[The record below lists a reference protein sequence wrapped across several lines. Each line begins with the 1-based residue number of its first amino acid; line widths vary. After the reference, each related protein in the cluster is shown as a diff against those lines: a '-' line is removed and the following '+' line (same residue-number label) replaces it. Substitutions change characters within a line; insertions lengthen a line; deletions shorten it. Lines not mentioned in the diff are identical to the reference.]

1 MDASSLYSLVKSY
14 AQQNDTIICV
24 LHNAQSKIP
33 CVNSGN
39 FCGHPSQTA
48 VINFDAVKTAYCKN
62 ENIHPQLKSVD
73 AFTHKNG
80 QILFVEIKS
89 NKNFLRYQLKQ
100 TDPEETVDEKIRQQV
115 ANYQLKKKID
125 NSRTVCEAISG
136 DSHLF
141 DTLPSIYVLV
151 TDAETV
157 TNPLQSIQINLN
169 ILAYNAIYLP
179 RLNKALEEDLDS
191 LGHTTRLVYCQDF
204 DKFISS
210 L

>member
-1 MDASSLYSLVKSY
+1 MDASSFYTLAKSY
-14 AQQNDTIICV
+14 AQQEDTIVCV
-24 LHNAQSKIP
+24 LHNAQPKTS
-33 CVNSGN
+33 CVNSQN

-48 VINFDAVKTAYCKN
+48 VINFDAVKTVYCTN
-62 ENIHPQLKSVD
+62 ENIHPQLASVD
-73 AFTHKNG
+73 ALTYKNG

-89 NKNFLRYQLKQ
+89 NKNFLQHQLKQ
-100 TDPEETVDEKIRQQV
+100 ADTQETIDEKIKQQV
-115 ANYQLKKKID
+115 TDYKLKKKID
-125 NSRTVCEAISG
+125 DSQTVCKAISG

-157 TNPLQSIQINLN
+157 TNPLQSIQMNLN
-169 ILAYNAIYLP
+169 ILAYNAIHLP
-179 RLNKALEEDLDS
+179 RLNIALEENLDS

-204 DKFISS
+204 DKYISS